1 MKDMDSLSSDQ
12 RLLCEYT
19 VDISRG
25 KVDPRFASWKIG
37 PLNQAR
43 WLTLAIRLMCL
54 WTRGAYPQN
63 LSTKLYSLINFFVNV
78 YAICWFDIK
87 TSNKFHH
94 QQIYICNMIDRV
106 RKKPI
111 EVQRITLKNLQYNA
125 LALLLENVLFSM
137 VKFDEPEVREEGIK
151 RILAIRY
158 VNIYSYKTG
167 WSTCANLLK
176 HFKDYIWF
184 HQILLKQNKLHLK
197 LNSNYFL
204 YSFRRGKPVKKRF

>member
-1 MKDMDSLSSDQ
+1 MLVWYK
-12 RLLCEYT
+12 
-19 VDISRG
+19 
-25 KVDPRFASWKIG
+25 K
-37 PLNQAR
+37 
-43 WLTLAIRLMCL
+43 
-54 WTRGAYPQN
+54 
-63 LSTKLYSLINFFVNV
+63 
-78 YAICWFDIK
+78 
-87 TSNKFHH
+87 SNKFHH
-94 QQIYICNMIDRV
+94 QQIYIYNMIDRI

-111 EVQRITLKNLQYNA
+111 EVQRITLKNHQYNA

-137 VKFDEPEVREEGIK
+137 VKFDEPEVREKGIK

-158 VNIYSYKTG
+158 IYIYSYKTG

-184 HQILLKQNKLHLK
+184 HQILLKQKNCIQK